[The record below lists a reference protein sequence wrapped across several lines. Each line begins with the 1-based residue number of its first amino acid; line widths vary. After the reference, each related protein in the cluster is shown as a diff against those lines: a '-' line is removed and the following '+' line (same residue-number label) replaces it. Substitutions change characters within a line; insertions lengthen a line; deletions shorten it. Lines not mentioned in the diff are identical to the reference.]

1 MQLLRNM
8 QKKRCW
14 ATHTNIYKVNSAKVF
29 NNYKGIF
36 FWMVCEH
43 TENTVLVYTS
53 VYKWRM
59 YELE

>member
-1 MQLLRNM
+1 M